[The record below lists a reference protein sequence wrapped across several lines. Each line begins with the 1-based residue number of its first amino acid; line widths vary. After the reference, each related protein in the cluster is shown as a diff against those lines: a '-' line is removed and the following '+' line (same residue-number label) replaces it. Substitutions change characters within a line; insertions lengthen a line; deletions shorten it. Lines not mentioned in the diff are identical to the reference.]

1 MLFRGFSGWE
11 AFPRDLWLFGTCD
24 LCACVGA
31 CVLVLG
37 PGEDGHKCF
46 IHHIYMTTELAFQ
59 TLIWDL
65 GLFTSVQSIGFGAL
79 IKMIKISQSI
89 SMWSNYFNCLNTGLV
104 WSFSA
109 VREAWHK
116 GPLLWT
122 FLGHLGHSKCPYAF
136 QNEIRVEKRW
146 TTCISVF
153 SIHLL
158 QVMHPLEFPENIHTI

>member
-109 VREAWHK
+109 VREA
-116 GPLLWT
+116 
-122 FLGHLGHSKCPYAF
+122 
-136 QNEIRVEKRW
+136 
-146 TTCISVF
+146 
-153 SIHLL
+153 
-158 QVMHPLEFPENIHTI
+158 